1 MVKKKSE
8 HEENTVGG
16 ATVKGRRRTA
26 GGAATG
32 AGINFQAAVTAIVGA
47 HLIEGTPL
55 SWFDGVTADIPVAV
69 WAESGKAGD
78 DVRLELRNKNVVEV
92 QVKRGLRVG
101 AGLWDSLL
109 KLARAIDSREIDYGV
124 LVVSPDS
131 SRSIAYGL
139 AKDIRHLADGR
150 TDSLSQQG
158 EAWHTKLEDAGLCVS
173 ETCARLRIRVV
184 HAIESDAV
192 AIVTARSLLSRLLSS
207 QETAAWAWDRLYR
220 EAHELIER
228 PGRWTIPALLKL
240 LDSAGFGQ
248 GTKASPIL
256 VASRLCDWIR
266 DTNRSF
272 SILGVKSELSIQ
284 DAWIPLKAATISAS
298 NQVGEDLAVALERYY
313 ARNPR
318 KSKDDEN
325 KVVDAQWVGR
335 FYTRAVVVAGP
346 GMGKS
351 TLLTKVAQLY
361 AAGGYPLL
369 KVRLAA
375 VAARMAGGHNFL
387 DSVLH
392 FGLSGSG
399 ITARAAMDAGLQD
412 WVLLCDGLDECHSEQ
427 EAVAEG
433 IAQFAAGY
441 PHARVVVT
449 TRPIGYHTARFAEWR
464 HYELLPLEK
473 DAAPKSLA
481 NLLRAAAPSSA
492 DLAVRADEIAKESL
506 AAGAGEVIAWSPHML
521 GMAASLLASSRRLGT
536 NKAELYQNLY
546 DLIDSVPNARAGDS
560 GVSKP
565 VLIGVLN
572 VLGWELVSAPLAP
585 ACDLERRCASRL
597 KDFLSVPALK
607 AQEIT
612 AACLRYWEDVGLIER
627 LHHGQ
632 TALIAFVHK
641 TFAEFAASRFLC
653 NDAAADERIGLI
665 DDRIAKNDWAEVF
678 NFAGGLGCGRDVV
691 VAFLKNAGISYSGS
705 LTQVLRIIAMP
716 EARCSGEMRLRVLE
730 HAWEIIDSRRTDE
743 AIAIGAALADLARVY
758 PNEIG
763 VAATARLSSSQ
774 YWTRLIA
781 WLCAVEAGPAYYEL
795 MDASNALIG
804 IADKVGPLS
813 ASLLG
818 NIIVRG
824 NEEGDL
830 ARRLA
835 LSVARRIGADQSLLK
850 ESGFLAVVEH
860 RSFDVSGFQQ
870 EVAQILGIR
879 LRTYDKL
886 ARQMA
891 EDLKRVW
898 ATVEKG
904 EFVDSEGR
912 AMEALF
918 GSLSDL
924 GTNAGEKGIDDQVP
938 LQLCAFIDLTG
949 IGQVVYSDFD
959 AWKDPYDAEMVGEVI
974 RSLAK
979 VSGLDL
985 MSLQQEAAS
994 ALRLLKEDRDGLWLR
1009 IFGAAKVDV
1018 PDPDWERVHDVGV
1031 DKTLILRAVLHK
1043 SRWLS
1048 IAAANL
1054 LDGFDPL
1061 EDQEV
1066 WHLLE
1071 KANGFGLAI
1080 VAYLAGRLGDRG
1092 NKLMI
1097 DRINGSKVDGLEYLF
1112 NKLRKVDLVWCDDV
1126 LRALRTG
1133 LFSESALVAKE
1144 AALMAAAYKG
1154 SGASYLTD
1162 LLEQAYQHWLVHEKP
1177 YPKESGTVPITPRGA
1192 LIQAMIATN
1201 MCTDERLME
1210 GLVDPHLDVSE
1221 AAIDGLID
1229 RMAVCDRMQVHLVDR
1244 VLARKVPAK
1253 RLNALL
1259 LKDAA
1264 ISRQLVEK
1272 MLVLLDDNDP
1282 KYRVAACR
1290 LLDTRYLPAGRIV
1303 ESAQRLLKD
1312 SEREI
1317 RGRARGI
1324 LKRVEG
1330 LAT

>member
-1 MVKKKSE
+1 MKKKSSHDE
-8 HEENTVGG
+8 STVGG
-16 ATVKGRRRTA
+16 ASVKGRRRTA

-32 AGINFQAAVTAIVGA
+32 AGINFQAAVTAIAGV

-55 SWFDGVTADIPVAV
+55 SWFDGVTADVPVAV
-69 WAESGKAGD
+69 WAESGEAGD
-78 DVRLELRNKNVVEV
+78 DVRLELRNGNIVEA

-101 AGLWDSLL
+101 ADLWDPLL
-109 KLARAIDSREIDYGV
+109 KLARAIDSGEIDYGV

-131 SRSIAYGL
+131 SRSVAYGL

-150 TDSLSQQG
+150 TDSLSKQG
-158 EAWHTKLEDAGLCVS
+158 ETWHTTLEDAGLSVS

-192 AIVTARSLLSRLLSS
+192 AISTARSLLSRLISS

-228 PGRWTIPALLKL
+228 RGRWTIPALLKL

-248 GTKASPIL
+248 NAIASPVV
-256 VASRLCDWIR
+256 VASRLCDWVR

-284 DAWIPLKAATISAS
+284 DAWIPLKAATTSAS

-325 KVVDAQWVGR
+325 KVVDAQWIGR

-351 TLLTKVAQLY
+351 TLLTKLAQLY
-361 AAGGYPLL
+361 AADGYPLL

-375 VAARMAGGHNFL
+375 VAARMAGGYSFL

-433 IAQFAAGY
+433 ISQFAAGY

-449 TRPIGYHTARFAEWR
+449 TRPIGYHTARFAECR
-464 HYELLPLEK
+464 HYELLPPEK

-481 NLLRAAAPSSA
+481 NLLRAAAPSST
-492 DLAVRADEIAKESL
+492 DLVVRADEIAKKSL

-536 NKAELYQNLY
+536 TKAELYQNLF
-546 DLIDSVPNARAGDS
+546 DLIDSVPNARAGDP

-572 VLGWELVSAPLAP
+572 VLGWELVSDPLAP
-585 ACDLERRCASRL
+585 TRDLERRCAARL
-597 KDFLSVPALK
+597 EGDLSVPALK
-607 AQEIT
+607 AQEIA

-641 TFAEFAASRFLC
+641 TFAEFAAARFLC
-653 NDAAADERIGLI
+653 NDAPEDERIRLI
-665 DDRIAKNDWAEVF
+665 DDRIAKNDWAEIF
-678 NFAGGLGCGRDVV
+678 NFAGGLGAGRDVV
-691 VAFLKNAGISYSGS
+691 AAFLKNAGTGYSGS

-716 EARCSGEMRLRVLE
+716 EARCSEEMRRRVLE
-730 HAWEIIDSRRTDE
+730 HAWEIVDSTRTDE
-743 AIAIGAALADLARVY
+743 AIAIGTALADLARVH
-758 PNEIG
+758 PDEIG
-763 VAATARLSSSQ
+763 AVATTRLASSQ

-781 WLCAVEAGPAYYEL
+781 WLCAVEAGPDYYEL
-795 MDASNALIG
+795 MDAPNALVG
-804 IADKVGPLS
+804 IASKVGPLT

-830 ARRLA
+830 TRRLA
-835 LSVARRIGADQSLLK
+835 LSIARRIGADQQLI
-850 ESGFLAVVEH
+850 EASGFLAVVEH
-860 RSFDVSGFQQ
+860 PALNNIGFQE
-870 EVAQILGIR
+870 EVAKILGIP
-879 LRTYDKL
+879 LRIHKKF
-886 ARQMA
+886 ARQLA
-891 EDLKRVW
+891 KEIKRMSKIV
-898 ATVEKG
+898 AND

-918 GSLSDL
+918 GSLAAL
-924 GTNAGEKGIDDQVP
+924 GAHTDEYDINSQVP
-938 LQLCAFIDLTG
+938 LHLCAYVGLTG
-949 IGQVVYSDFD
+949 IGQVTYSDFD
-959 AWKDPYDAEMVGEVI
+959 AWKDPYDEEMVREVI
-974 RSLAK
+974 QSLAK
-979 VSGLDL
+979 VSILDPI
-985 MSLQQEAAS
+985 SLQREAAS
-994 ALRLLKEDRDGLWLR
+994 ALGLLKEGREGLWLR
-1009 IFGAAKVDV
+1009 IFGAASVDV
-1018 PDPDWERVHDVGV
+1018 PEPDWERVRDVGV
-1031 DKTLILRAVLHK
+1031 DRALLLKAVLHK

-1048 IAAANL
+1048 IVAVNL

-1061 EDQEV
+1061 EEREV
-1066 WHLLE
+1066 EYLLE
-1071 KANGFGLAI
+1071 KANGFSFAI
-1080 VAYLAGRLGDRG
+1080 VAYLTGRLGDRG
-1092 NKLMI
+1092 SQLLL
-1097 DRINGSKVDGLEYLF
+1097 DRINGSQVDGLEYLF
-1112 NKLRKVDLVWCDDV
+1112 NKLCESNVAWSDAVLKA
-1126 LRALRTG
+1126 LRAG
-1133 LFSESALVAKE
+1133 LFSESASAAKE
-1144 AALMAAAYKG
+1144 AALLAAAYGG
-1154 SGASYLTD
+1154 SGVRIPAD

-1177 YPKESGTVPITPRGA
+1177 YPKRNGVVPITPRGA
-1192 LIQAMIATN
+1192 LMQAMISTN
-1201 MCTDERLME
+1201 ICSDERLIE
-1210 GLVDPHLDVSE
+1210 GLIDPHLEVSE
-1221 AAIDGLID
+1221 AAIDGLVG
-1229 RMAVCDRMQVHLVDR
+1229 RMATSDQMQAHFVER
-1244 VLARKVPAK
+1244 VLERKVSAK
-1253 RLNALL
+1253 SLNALL

-1264 ISRQLVEK
+1264 ISRQFVGK
-1272 MLVLLDDNDP
+1272 MLVLLNDNDP
-1282 KYRVAACR
+1282 KYRLAASR
-1290 LLDTRYLPAGRIV
+1290 LLDARYLPASQIL

-1312 SEREI
+1312 PEREI

-1324 LKRVEG
+1324 LKTVEG
-1330 LAT
+1330 LVT